1 MVNNLWFFEF
11 QHKFIHKMEFD
22 VPSCWR
28 GVSSSSHRYVVIV
41 DLRSKLFD
49 QMSISLTLGIC
60 LCNFCFRSS
69 AFLLA
74 LSLFGPLFKL
84 LHMCVRERARMWA
97 FIYVSYTLTKWRE
110 KKSTFNGDFVKSNW
124 KSFYFFEK
132 KKYNILIIQL
142 IVRLLSMAIF
152 YYTKNKWMTG
162 WMNEWMNENTHTRSM
177 ATTSLTTIREIAWR
191 RRGGKN
197 RSKKPSRKKFNS
209 NAEIQL
215 ETYGTYTSD
224 PTPQKPNKNQT

>member
-1 MVNNLWFFEF
+1 MELAVNLKIDRTYDLWPPIENMENVELQLEKKSCQRFNLDNRATSNWVYSATTIMLNNLWFFEF
-11 QHKFIHKMEFD
+11 QHKFIHKTEFD
-22 VPSCWR
+22 VPSCWC

-110 KKSTFNGDFVKSNW
+110 KKKHF
-124 KSFYFFEK
+124 
-132 KKYNILIIQL
+132 
-142 IVRLLSMAIF
+142 
-152 YYTKNKWMTG
+152 
-162 WMNEWMNENTHTRSM
+162 
-177 ATTSLTTIREIAWR
+177 
-191 RRGGKN
+191 
-197 RSKKPSRKKFNS
+197 
-209 NAEIQL
+209 
-215 ETYGTYTSD
+215 
-224 PTPQKPNKNQT
+224 